1 VTVRAVIFDWGGTLT
16 PWRSVDPSHG
26 WRAYAD
32 VVHASEPT
40 RAQELAAQLLA
51 AENTAWSR
59 TRDDSSAFTFASVLA
74 ACGVDEHPDAVRSFR
89 TFWEPSTYTDPDVTT
104 VLTKLRQRGLR
115 TGVLSS
121 TSWPGGW
128 HEEIL
133 RRDGVLDHFDGC
145 VWSSQLAWTKPH
157 PEAFRAAMRA
167 VGVDDPAECVYV
179 GDRLYDDISGAKG
192 VGMRAVLVPHSKIPP
207 EQLTEVD
214 VEPDAVIQRLTDL
227 LPLVDNWLAGQPN
240 RS

>member
-1 VTVRAVIFDWGGTLT
+1 MRAVIFDWGGTLT
-16 PWRSVDPSHG
+16 PWRSVDPGHG

-32 VVHASEPT
+32 VVHAEQPE
-40 RAQELAAQLLA
+40 RAGELAVRLLA
-51 AENTAWSR
+51 AEDAAWAR
-59 TRDDSSAFTFASVLA
+59 TRADSSAFTFASVLA
-74 ACGVDEHPDAVRSFR
+74 ACGIDEHPDAVRSFR
-89 TFWEPSTYTDPDVTT
+89 TFWEPSTYTDPDVAT
-104 VLTKLRQRGLR
+104 VLTELRQRGLR

-121 TSWPGGW
+121 TSWPGAW

-133 RRDGVLDHFDGC
+133 RRDGVLDHFDAC

-157 PEAFRAAMRA
+157 PEAFRAAMHA

-207 EQLTEVD
+207 EQLTAVD
-214 VEPDAVIQRLTDL
+214 VEPDAVIDRLTDL
-227 LPLVDNWLAGQPN
+227 LALVDNWLAA
-240 RS
+240 